1 MVPSP
6 PTSPIPTIEEPSL
19 EEEEE
24 VKTKDLTEY
33 PLPPF
38 RTRSP
43 PVLLG
48 RPGGTPPPS
57 VEGSPISTLTVQRKK
72 RGQRS
77 IVRPLLLDQ
86 EDEIAIEERHKQ
98 QERFREAQSI
108 QREMSQIE
116 LQYEELEDI
125 ARDVEQNLRDAE
137 ESMSSLIPPLS

>member
-19 EEEEE
+19 EEEE

-43 PVLLG
+43 VLLG

-57 VEGSPISTLTVQRKK
+57 VEGSPISTLSVRRKK